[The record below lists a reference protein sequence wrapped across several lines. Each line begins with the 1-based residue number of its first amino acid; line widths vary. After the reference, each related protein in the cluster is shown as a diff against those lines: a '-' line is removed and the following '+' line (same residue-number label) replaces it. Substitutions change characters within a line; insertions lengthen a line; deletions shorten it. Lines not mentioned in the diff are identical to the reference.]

1 MAKIKIA
8 VVGVGNCASSLV
20 QGIAY
25 YKGKKGEDAIGLM
38 HGDLGGGERE
48 D

>member
-8 VVGVGNCASSLV
+8 VVGVGNCVSSLV

-25 YKGKKGEDAIGLM
+25 DKEKKGEDVIGLM
-38 HGDLGGGERE
+38 H
-48 D
+48 